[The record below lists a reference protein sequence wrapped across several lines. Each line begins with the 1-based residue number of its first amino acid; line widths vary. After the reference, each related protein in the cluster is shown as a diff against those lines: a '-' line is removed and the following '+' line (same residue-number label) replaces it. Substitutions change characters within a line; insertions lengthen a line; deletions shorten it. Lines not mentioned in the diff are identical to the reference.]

1 MVASANLGF
10 PRIGANRELKRAL
23 ESYWSGKIELEALQ
37 QVAKDIR
44 TINWQLQLDAGI
56 DHIPSNDFSMY
67 DQVLDTAIMLN
78 AIPDRF
84 TDEQFDTSEELY
96 FAMARGLQTDDID
109 VTPLEMTKW
118 FDTNY
123 HYLVPELSEKINFSL
138 NPDKLLNEFNEAK
151 QIGITS
157 RPVIIGPM
165 TFLKLSKFDKSMSNQ
180 KEYLDKLVPLYSEL
194 LGLLNKQGCEWVQI
208 DEPIL
213 VTDLTE
219 EEKNNFQD
227 AYRSMTS
234 QANVKIMLTTYFGSI
249 IHNIDLITSMNIDG
263 LHLDCVHGSENL
275 EIDLSKFDNSLV
287 LSLGIVDGRNIWI
300 NDLQRSIKLLQSFV
314 NQSNL
319 KDVVVSPSCSLLHSP
334 IDLSLEN
341 KIDEEIKS
349 WMSFATNKI
358 DEVAVIKN
366 VLNLNENQKSEDV
379 KSEYWMIDT
388 NTKAIQN
395 RSQSPKVNNPVVQD
409 RVKNISYDMK
419 NRESDYTQRAKIQ
432 KDALNLPILPTT
444 TIGSFPQTKEVRQ
457 KRSQFKQGNLSLEEY
472 ESFLL
477 NATKDVIELQDD
489 IGIDVLVH
497 GEFERNDM
505 VEYFG
510 EQLDGFV
517 FSENGWVQSYGS
529 RCVKPPIIFGDV
541 YRKNPMTIDW
551 ITKAQSFTDKHVKGM
566 LTGPVTILQW
576 SFVRDDQ
583 SRQTTCEQIAFA
595 IRDEVDD
602 LVSNNVKIIQI
613 DEPALREGLPLKA
626 SNQVDYLA
634 WAVDC
639 FKIASSSVSDDIQIH
654 THMCY
659 AEFNEIMDAII
670 KLDADVISIEASRSS
685 MELLNAFSNND
696 YPNEIGPGV
705 YDIHSPRI
713 PPVSEIQEL
722 ISTLVSQLPLERLW
736 INPDCGLKTR
746 GWDEVKVSLKN
757 MVTASSEF
765 R

>member
-10 PRIGANRELKRAL
+10 PRIGTNRELKRAL
-23 ESYWSGKIELEALQ
+23 ESYWAGKIELRELQ
-37 QVAKDIR
+37 QVAKEIR
-44 TINWQLQLDAGI
+44 TTNWQLQIDAGI
-56 DHIPSNDFSMY
+56 DYIPSNDFSMY
-67 DQVLDTAIMLN
+67 DQVLDTAIMLSV
-78 AIPDRF
+78 IPDRF
-84 TDEQFDTSEELY
+84 LDKQFDTTEELY
-96 FAMARGLQTDDID
+96 FAMARGLQAGKID

-123 HYLVPELSEKINFSL
+123 HYLVPELSEKDSYSL
-138 NPDKLLNEFNEAK
+138 NPDKVLNEFNEAK
-151 QIGITS
+151 QMGINS

-165 TFLKLSKFDKSMSNQ
+165 TFIKLSKFDESISSQ
-180 KEYLDKLVPLYSEL
+180 KDYLDKLVPLYAEL
-194 LGLLNKQGCEWVQI
+194 LDLLKKEGCEWVQI

-213 VTDLTE
+213 VTDLSE

-227 AYRSMTS
+227 AYRSMTN
-234 QANVKIMLTTYFGSI
+234 QANMKIMLTTYFGSI
-249 IHNIDLITSMNIDG
+249 VHNIDLITSMNIDG
-263 LHLDCVHGSENL
+263 LHLDCVYGSENI
-275 EIDLSKFDNSLV
+275 EIDLSKFDKPLL
-287 LSLGIVDGRNIWI
+287 LSLGIVNGRNIWI

-314 NQSNL
+314 EQPNV
-319 KDVVVSPSCSLLHSP
+319 KTVVVAPSCSLLHSP

-341 KIDEEIKS
+341 KIDDEIKS

-366 VLNLNENQKSEDV
+366 VLNHTENQKSEDV

-409 RVKNISYDMK
+409 RVKNISSDIK
-419 NRESDYTQRAKIQ
+419 NRESAYPQRAKIQ
-432 KDALNLPILPTT
+432 KDALNLPMLPTT

-457 KRSQFKQGNLSLEEY
+457 QRSQFKRGDISLEEY
-472 ESFLL
+472 EAFLL

-517 FSENGWVQSYGS
+517 FSKNGWVQSYGS

-541 YRKNPMTIDW
+541 DRKKSMTIDW

-583 SRQTTCEQIAFA
+583 PLQTTCEQIAFA

-602 LVSNNVKIIQI
+602 LVSNDVKIIQI
-613 DEPALREGLPLKA
+613 DEPALREGLPLKL

-705 YDIHSPRI
+705 YDIHSPRV
-713 PPVSEIQEL
+713 PAVNEIKDL
-722 ISTLVSQLPLERLW
+722 ISVLVSKLPSERLW

-746 GWDEVKVSLKN
+746 GWDEVKASLKN
-757 MVTASSEF
+757 MVDASSKF

>member
-23 ESYWSGKIELEALQ
+23 ESYWAGKIELGALQ
-37 QVAKDIR
+37 KVAKEIR
-44 TINWQLQLDAGI
+44 TKNWQLQIDAGI

-67 DQVLDTAIMLN
+67 DQVLDTAVMLG

-84 TDEQFDTSEELY
+84 LDKQFDSAEALY
-96 FAMARGLQTDDID
+96 FAMARGLQTEDID

-138 NPDKLLNEFNEAK
+138 NPDKILNEFNEAK
-151 QIGITS
+151 QLGITS

-165 TFLKLSKFDKSMSNQ
+165 TFIKLSKFDASISQ
-180 KEYLDKLVPLYSEL
+180 KEFLDKLVPLYAEL
-194 LGLLNKQGCEWVQI
+194 LALLSDQGCDWVQI
-208 DEPIL
+208 DEPVL

-219 EEKNNFQD
+219 DEKNNLLN
-227 AYRSMTS
+227 AYNLLNEKTNM
-234 QANVKIMLTTYFGSI
+234 QIMLTTYFGAI
-249 IHNIDLITSMNIDG
+249 LHNIELIASLNIDG

-275 EIDLSKFDNSLV
+275 EIDLSQFKNSIV
-287 LSLGIVDGRNIWI
+287 FSLGVVDGRNIWI
-300 NDLQRSIKLLQSFV
+300 NNLQHSIKLLQKFIEQP
-314 NQSNL
+314 NI
-319 KDVVVSPSCSLLHSP
+319 KDVIVAPSCSLLHSP

-349 WMSFATNKI
+349 WMSFAKNKI

-366 VLNLNENQKSEDV
+366 ALNLEVDLQSEQV
-379 KSEYWMIDT
+379 KSEYWMIDA

-395 RSQSPKVNNPVVQD
+395 RAESSKVNNPLVMEK
-409 RVKNISYDMK
+409 VKNISADMK
-419 NRESDYTQRAKIQ
+419 TRQSDYSARSKVQ
-432 KDALNLPILPTT
+432 KDVLNLPILPTT

-457 KRSQFKQGNLSLEEY
+457 HRSQFKRGDISLEQY
-472 ESFLL
+472 DSFLL
-477 NATKDVIELQDD
+477 NATQEVIKFQDD

-510 EQLDGFV
+510 EQLEGFV

-541 YRKNPMTIDW
+541 HRKNPMTVEW
-551 ITKAQSFTDKHVKGM
+551 ITKAQSFTDKYVKGM

-583 SRQTTCEQIAFA
+583 SLQTTCEQIALA

-602 LVSNNVKIIQI
+602 LVENDVKIIQI
-613 DEPALREGLPLKA
+613 DEPALREGLPLKK
-626 SNQVDYLA
+626 SNQLDYLA

-639 FKIASSSVSDDIQIH
+639 FKLASSSVSNEIQIH

-670 KLDADVISIEASRSS
+670 QLDADVISIEASRSS
-685 MELLNAFSNND
+685 MELLNAFSKND

-705 YDIHSPRI
+705 YDIHSPRV
-713 PPVSEIQEL
+713 PPVNEIEEL
-722 ISTLVSQLPLERLW
+722 ISILVSKLPSERLW

-746 GWDEVKVSLKN
+746 GWDEVKSSLKN
-757 MVTASSEF
+757 MVDASLKF

>member
-10 PRIGANRELKRAL
+10 PRIGTNRELKRAL
-23 ESYWSGKIELEALQ
+23 ESYWAGKIELRELQ
-37 QVAKDIR
+37 QVAKEIR
-44 TINWQLQLDAGI
+44 TTNWQLQIDAGI
-56 DHIPSNDFSMY
+56 DYIPSNDFSMY
-67 DQVLDTAIMLN
+67 DQVLDTAIMLSV
-78 AIPDRF
+78 IPDRF
-84 TDEQFDTSEELY
+84 LDKQFDTTEELY
-96 FAMARGLQTDDID
+96 FAMARGLQAGKID

-123 HYLVPELSEKINFSL
+123 HYLVPELSEKDSYSL
-138 NPDKLLNEFNEAK
+138 NPDKVLNEFNEAK
-151 QIGITS
+151 QMGINS

-165 TFLKLSKFDKSMSNQ
+165 TFIKLSKFDESISSQ
-180 KEYLDKLVPLYSEL
+180 KDYLDKLVPLYAEL
-194 LGLLNKQGCEWVQI
+194 LDLLKKEGCEWVQI

-213 VTDLTE
+213 VTDLSE

-227 AYRSMTS
+227 AYRSMTN
-234 QANVKIMLTTYFGSI
+234 QANMKIMLTTYFGSI
-249 IHNIDLITSMNIDG
+249 VHNIDLITSMNIDG
-263 LHLDCVHGSENL
+263 LHLDCVYGSENI
-275 EIDLSKFDNSLV
+275 EIDLSKFDKPLL
-287 LSLGIVDGRNIWI
+287 LSLGIVNGRNIWI

-314 NQSNL
+314 EQPNV
-319 KDVVVSPSCSLLHSP
+319 KTVVVAPSCSLLHSP

-341 KIDEEIKS
+341 KIDDEIKS

-366 VLNLNENQKSEDV
+366 VLNHTENQKSEDV

-409 RVKNISYDMK
+409 RVKNISSDIK
-419 NRESDYTQRAKIQ
+419 NRESAYPQRAKIQ
-432 KDALNLPILPTT
+432 KDALNLPMLPTT

-457 KRSQFKQGNLSLEEY
+457 QRSQFKRGDISLEEY
-472 ESFLL
+472 EAFLL

-517 FSENGWVQSYGS
+517 FSKNGWVQSYGS

-541 YRKNPMTIDW
+541 DRKKSMTIDW

-583 SRQTTCEQIAFA
+583 PRQTTCEQIAFA

-602 LVSNNVKIIQI
+602 LVSNDVKIIQI
-613 DEPALREGLPLKA
+613 DEPALREGLPLKL

-705 YDIHSPRI
+705 YDIHSPRV
-713 PPVSEIQEL
+713 PAVNEIKDL
-722 ISTLVSQLPLERLW
+722 ISVLVSKLPSERLW

-746 GWDEVKVSLKN
+746 GWDEVKASLKN
-757 MVTASSEF
+757 MVDASSKF

>member
-10 PRIGANRELKRAL
+10 PRIGTNRELKRAL
-23 ESYWSGKIELEALQ
+23 ESYWAGKIELRELQ
-37 QVAKDIR
+37 QVAKEIR
-44 TINWQLQLDAGI
+44 TTNWQLQIDAGI
-56 DHIPSNDFSMY
+56 DYIPSNDFSMY

-78 AIPDRF
+78 VIPDRF
-84 TDEQFDTSEELY
+84 LDKQFDTTEELY
-96 FAMARGLQTDDID
+96 FAMARGLQAGKID

-123 HYLVPELSEKINFSL
+123 HYLVPELSEKDSYSL
-138 NPDKLLNEFNEAK
+138 NPDKVLNEFNEAK
-151 QIGITS
+151 QMGINS

-165 TFLKLSKFDKSMSNQ
+165 TFIKLSKFDESISSRKD
-180 KEYLDKLVPLYSEL
+180 YLDKLVPLYAEL
-194 LGLLNKQGCEWVQI
+194 LDLLKKEGCEWVQI

-213 VTDLTE
+213 VTDLSE

-227 AYRSMTS
+227 AYRSMTN
-234 QANVKIMLTTYFGSI
+234 QANMKIMLTTYFGSI
-249 IHNIDLITSMNIDG
+249 VHNIDLITSMNIDG
-263 LHLDCVHGSENL
+263 LHLDCVYGSENI
-275 EIDLSKFDNSLV
+275 EIDLSKFDKPLL
-287 LSLGIVDGRNIWI
+287 LSLGIVNGRNIWI

-314 NQSNL
+314 EQPNV
-319 KDVVVSPSCSLLHSP
+319 KTVVVAPSCSLLHSP

-341 KIDEEIKS
+341 KIDDEIKS

-366 VLNLNENQKSEDV
+366 VLNHTENQKSEDV

-409 RVKNISYDMK
+409 RVKNISSDIK
-419 NRESDYTQRAKIQ
+419 NRESAYPQRAKIQ
-432 KDALNLPILPTT
+432 KDALNLPMLPTT

-457 KRSQFKQGNLSLEEY
+457 QRSQFKRGDISLEEY
-472 ESFLL
+472 EAFLL

-517 FSENGWVQSYGS
+517 FSKNGWVQSYGS

-541 YRKNPMTIDW
+541 DRKKSMTIDW

-583 SRQTTCEQIAFA
+583 PRQTTCEQIAFA

-602 LVSNNVKIIQI
+602 LVSNDVKIIQI
-613 DEPALREGLPLKA
+613 DEPALREGLPLKL

-705 YDIHSPRI
+705 YDIHSPRV
-713 PPVSEIQEL
+713 PAVNEIKDL
-722 ISTLVSQLPLERLW
+722 ISVLVSKLPSERLW

-746 GWDEVKVSLKN
+746 GWDEVKASLKN
-757 MVTASSEF
+757 MVDASSKF

>member
-10 PRIGANRELKRAL
+10 PRIGTNRELKRAL
-23 ESYWSGKIELEALQ
+23 ESYWAGKIELRELQ
-37 QVAKDIR
+37 QVAKEIR
-44 TINWQLQLDAGI
+44 TTNWQLQIDAGI
-56 DHIPSNDFSMY
+56 DYIPSNDFSMY

-78 AIPDRF
+78 VIPDRF
-84 TDEQFDTSEELY
+84 LDKQFDTTEELY
-96 FAMARGLQTDDID
+96 FAMARGLQAGKID

-123 HYLVPELSEKINFSL
+123 HYLVPELSEKDSYSL
-138 NPDKLLNEFNEAK
+138 NPDKILNEINEAK
-151 QIGITS
+151 QMGINS

-165 TFLKLSKFDKSMSNQ
+165 TFIKLSKFNESISSQ
-180 KEYLDKLVPLYSEL
+180 KDYLDKLVPLYAEL
-194 LGLLNKQGCEWVQI
+194 LDLLKKEGCEWVQI

-213 VTDLTE
+213 VTDLSE

-227 AYRSMTS
+227 AYRSMTN
-234 QANVKIMLTTYFGSI
+234 QDNMKIMLTTYFGSI
-249 IHNIDLITSMNIDG
+249 VHNIDLITSMNIDG
-263 LHLDCVHGSENL
+263 LHLDCVYGSENI
-275 EIDLSKFDNSLV
+275 EIDLSKFDKPLL
-287 LSLGIVDGRNIWI
+287 LSLGIVNGRNIWI

-314 NQSNL
+314 EQPNV
-319 KDVVVSPSCSLLHSP
+319 KTVVVAPSCSLLHSP

-341 KIDEEIKS
+341 KIDDEIKS

-366 VLNLNENQKSEDV
+366 VLNHTENQKSEDV

-409 RVKNISYDMK
+409 RVKNISSDIK
-419 NRESDYTQRAKIQ
+419 NRESAYPQRAKIQ
-432 KDALNLPILPTT
+432 KDALNLPMLPTT

-457 KRSQFKQGNLSLEEY
+457 QRSQFKRGDISLEEY
-472 ESFLL
+472 EAFLL

-517 FSENGWVQSYGS
+517 FSKNGWVQSYGS

-541 YRKNPMTIDW
+541 DRKKSMTIDW

-583 SRQTTCEQIAFA
+583 PRQTTCEQIAFA

-602 LVSNNVKIIQI
+602 LVSNDVKIIQI
-613 DEPALREGLPLKA
+613 DEPALREGLPLKL

-705 YDIHSPRI
+705 YDIHSPRV
-713 PPVSEIQEL
+713 PAVNEIKDL
-722 ISTLVSQLPLERLW
+722 ISVLVSKLPSERLW

-746 GWDEVKVSLKN
+746 GWDEVKASLKN
-757 MVTASSEF
+757 MVDASSKF

>member
-10 PRIGANRELKRAL
+10 PRIGTNRELKRAL
-23 ESYWSGKIELEALQ
+23 ESYWAGKIELRELQ
-37 QVAKDIR
+37 QVAKEIR
-44 TINWQLQLDAGI
+44 ATNWQLQIDAGI
-56 DHIPSNDFSMY
+56 DYIPSNDFSMY
-67 DQVLDTAIMLN
+67 DQVLDTAIMLSV
-78 AIPDRF
+78 IPDRF
-84 TDEQFDTSEELY
+84 LDKQFDTTEELY
-96 FAMARGLQTDDID
+96 FAMARGLQAGKID

-123 HYLVPELSEKINFSL
+123 HYLVPELSEKDSYSL
-138 NPDKLLNEFNEAK
+138 NPDKILNEINEAK
-151 QIGITS
+151 QMGINS

-165 TFLKLSKFDKSMSNQ
+165 TFIKLSKFDESISSQ
-180 KEYLDKLVPLYSEL
+180 KDYLDKLVPLYAEL
-194 LGLLNKQGCEWVQI
+194 LDLLKKEGCEWVQI

-213 VTDLTE
+213 VTDLSE

-227 AYRSMTS
+227 AYRSMTN
-234 QANVKIMLTTYFGSI
+234 QANMKIMLTTYFGSI

-263 LHLDCVHGSENL
+263 LHLDFVYGSENI
-275 EIDLSKFDNSLV
+275 EIDLSKFDKPLV
-287 LSLGIVDGRNIWI
+287 LSLGIVNGRNIWI

-314 NQSNL
+314 EKPNVKN
-319 KDVVVSPSCSLLHSP
+319 VVVAPSCSLLHSP

-341 KIDEEIKS
+341 KIDDEIKS

-366 VLNLNENQKSEDV
+366 VLNHTENQKSEDV

-409 RVKNISYDMK
+409 RVKNISSDIK
-419 NRESDYTQRAKIQ
+419 NRESAYPQRAKIQ
-432 KDALNLPILPTT
+432 KDALNLPMLPTT

-457 KRSQFKQGNLSLEEY
+457 QRSQFKRGDISLEEY
-472 ESFLL
+472 EVFLL

-517 FSENGWVQSYGS
+517 FSKNGWVQSYGS

-541 YRKNPMTIDW
+541 DRKKPMTIDW

-583 SRQTTCEQIAFA
+583 PRQTTCEQIAFA

-602 LVSNNVKIIQI
+602 LVSNDVKIIQI
-613 DEPALREGLPLKA
+613 DEPALREGLPLKL

-705 YDIHSPRI
+705 YDIHSPRV
-713 PPVSEIQEL
+713 PAVNEIKDL
-722 ISTLVSQLPLERLW
+722 ISVLVSKLPSERLW

-746 GWDEVKVSLKN
+746 GWDEVKASLKN
-757 MVTASSEF
+757 MVDASSKF

>member
-10 PRIGANRELKRAL
+10 PRIGVNRELKRAL
-23 ESYWSGKIELEALQ
+23 ESYWSGKIGLDELQ
-37 QVAKDIR
+37 QISKDIR
-44 TINWQLQLDAGI
+44 SKNWQLQIDAGI
-56 DHIPSNDFSMY
+56 DYIPSNDFSMY
-67 DQVLDTAIMLN
+67 DQVLDTAIMLG

-84 TDEQFDTSEELY
+84 LDKQFESTEELY
-96 FAMARGLQTDDID
+96 FALARGLQRDNID

-123 HYLVPELSEKINFSL
+123 HYLVPELSKKDNFSL
-138 NPDKLLNEFNEAK
+138 NPDKILNEFDEAK
-151 QIGITS
+151 QLGITT
-157 RPVIIGPM
+157 RPVIIGPL
-165 TFLKLSKFDKSMSNQ
+165 TFLKLSKYDESASNQ
-180 KEYLDKLVPLYSEL
+180 KDYLDKLIPLYSQL
-194 LGLLNKQGCEWVQI
+194 LDLLSAQGCEWVQI

-219 EEKNNFQD
+219 DEKNNFLNTYNALTEKTNLQ
-227 AYRSMTS
+227 
-234 QANVKIMLTTYFGSI
+234 IMLTTYFGSI
-249 IHNIDLITSMNIDG
+249 EHNTELLYSLNIDG
-263 LHLDCVHGSENL
+263 LHIDCVHGSKNL
-275 EIDLSKFDNSLV
+275 EIDLSKFMNPLV
-287 LSLGIVDGRNIWI
+287 LSLGLVDGRNIWI
-300 NDLQRSIKLLQSFV
+300 NDLQTSIKLAQGFIEQPNV
-314 NQSNL
+314 KN
-319 KDVVVSPSCSLLHSP
+319 VVIAPSCSLLHSP

-358 DEVAVIKN
+358 NEVTIIKN
-366 VLNLNENQKSEDV
+366 ALTSNRDQSSEKV
-379 KSEYWMIDT
+379 KTEYWMIDA

-395 RSQSPKVNNPVVQD
+395 RSESSKVNNAIVQD
-409 RVKNISYDMK
+409 RVKNISEDMK
-419 NRESDYTQRAKIQ
+419 TRQSDYSKRSKIQ

-457 KRSQFKQGNLSLEEY
+457 YRSQFKRGDISLEQY

-477 NATKDVIELQDD
+477 NATKDVIELQDN
-489 IGIDVLVH
+489 IGLDVLVH

-510 EQLDGFV
+510 EQLEGFV

-541 YRKNPMTIDW
+541 HRKNPMTIDW
-551 ITKAQSFTDKHVKGM
+551 ITKAQSFTKKHVKGM

-583 SRQTTCEQIAFA
+583 PRQTTCEQIAFA
-595 IRDEVDD
+595 IRDEVND
-602 LVSNNVKIIQI
+602 LVNNGVQIIQI
-613 DEPALREGLPLKA
+613 DEPALREGLPLKK
-626 SNQVDYLA
+626 SSQFDYLA

-685 MELLNAFSNND
+685 MELLNAFSKND

-705 YDIHSPRI
+705 YDIHSPRV
-713 PPVSEIQEL
+713 PAVNEIKEL
-722 ISTLVSQLPLERLW
+722 ISDLISNLPSERLW

-746 GWDEVKVSLKN
+746 GWDEVKHSLKN
-757 MVTASSEF
+757 MVTASSDF